1 MELVPETEEILVQ
14 RIGRFGCIKTSRY
27 AINDLELTDRT
38 HLNSLF
44 YSATKT
50 FVDKNMIFR
59 AKSTGEYLFFDPEG
73 LWYEEGLNHELLI
86 WINKFN
92 FTFPT
97 TSFTLSLTLK
107 NYFFTL
113 CTFYFQI
120 FMNHNCLI
128 ALLVRRTVINIK
140 IYKVVRKTV
149 ASVSPTLGSPL
160 NSC

>member
-73 LWYEEGLNHELLI
+73 VWYEEGLNHELLI
-86 WINKFN
+86 
-92 FTFPT
+92 
-97 TSFTLSLTLK
+97 
-107 NYFFTL
+107 
-113 CTFYFQI
+113 
-120 FMNHNCLI
+120 
-128 ALLVRRTVINIK
+128 
-140 IYKVVRKTV
+140 
-149 ASVSPTLGSPL
+149 
-160 NSC
+160 